1 MWYWIVMGILI
12 FVAVLLI
19 VIIIVALKKEK
30 KTQDGYDYD
39 EEYEDDLEDD
49 DYEYEEEYRQPRRGK
64 ETVDHREVP
73 GQTTPF
79 PAAGERGK
87 ELTSKGPVKKQWK
100 LILENLDTWEK
111 FDFIFY
117 DNIGIG
123 RSRNSSEFERFLSV
137 QDDPRVSKLHCAV
150 IRKEDKLYL
159 KDMGSRNGTYLNGR
173 RIQQPVVIQRD
184 DVIGVGETKIEVKKV
199 LRERD

>member
-1 MWYWIVMGILI
+1 MWHWIVMGILI
-12 FVAVLLI
+12 FVAVVLI
-19 VIIIVALKKEK
+19 VLIVAALAKSK

-39 EEYEDDLEDD
+39 EEYEDDLEED
-49 DYEYEEEYRQPRRGK
+49 DYEYEEEYRQSRRVK
-64 ETVDHREVP
+64 EAGQRGEAP
-73 GQTTPF
+73 EQTTPF
-79 PAAGERGK
+79 PAAGEREQEMKG
-87 ELTSKGPVKKQWK
+87 KGPVKKQWK

-137 QDDPRVSKLHCAV
+137 QDDPRVSKLHCAI

-173 RIQQPVVIQRD
+173 RIQQPIVIQRD
-184 DVIGVGETKIEVKKV
+184 DVIGIGETKIEIRKV

>member
-1 MWYWIVMGILI
+1 MISFSMTISG
-12 FVAVLLI
+12 
-19 VIIIVALKKEK
+19 
-30 KTQDGYDYD
+30 
-39 EEYEDDLEDD
+39 
-49 DYEYEEEYRQPRRGK
+49 
-64 ETVDHREVP
+64 
-73 GQTTPF
+73 
-79 PAAGERGK
+79 
-87 ELTSKGPVKKQWK
+87 
-100 LILENLDTWEK
+100 
-111 FDFIFY
+111 
-117 DNIGIG
+117 
-123 RSRNSSEFERFLSV
+123 FERFLSV

>member
-49 DYEYEEEYRQPRRGK
+49 DYEYEEEYRQPRRVK
-64 ETVDHREVP
+64 ETADHREAP

-100 LILENLDTWEK
+100 LILENLDTWENLIS
-111 FDFIFY
+111 FSMTISGSEEAGTVRNLRGSCRY
-117 DNIGIG
+117 RMIRECQNCTA
-123 RSRNSSEFERFLSV
+123 RSFGKRTS
-137 QDDPRVSKLHCAV
+137 C
-150 IRKEDKLYL
+150 I
-159 KDMGSRNGTYLNGR
+159 
-173 RIQQPVVIQRD
+173 
-184 DVIGVGETKIEVKKV
+184 
-199 LRERD
+199 